1 MKAKKGI
8 PTTIKFPE
16 PKPIDYRKFIEPAK
30 QVLVNTNKGAIAIL
44 VKI

>member
-1 MKAKKGI
+1 MKPINII

-16 PKPIDYRKFIEPAK
+16 PKPIDYRKFIEPTK
-30 QVLVNTNKGAIAIL
+30 QIFINTNKGAIAML